1 MGIRGGK
8 AKGRAGQSNTQS
20 DRRRF
25 GRGGEVVLTDR
36 GRPVGKIVPFQ
47 QKELSLSERIKD
59 LEDRGT
65 IAPEIG
71 KKKPALFTPIPVPDN
86 IAQKFLRE
94 DRDAGS

>member
-1 MGIRGGK
+1 MESIRVGIREAK
-8 AKGRAGQSNTQS
+8 AHLS
-20 DRRRF
+20 RF
-25 GRGGEVVLTDR
+25 IQIVKNGGEVVLTDR

-47 QKELSLSERIKD
+47 QKELSLSERIKA

-71 KKKPALFTPIPVPDN
+71 KKKPALFTPIPVPDH